1 MKRILF
7 LFFFISQFSLYSQI
21 SKTSG
26 ILYTNGNPKT
36 NSIDSQIRQ
45 NLNKNSEIVIDQSTG
60 DLYTYK
66 RVDSTFNKFV
76 SGDISVT
83 NLLTL
88 TLSQFQTAVT
98 NATLEPGKVY
108 KITGVHKNKPGFYIE
123 TLYDD
128 GTNSGIT
135 IYLTALSSNTFTNS
149 GYGEF
154 YNPIYQPV
162 DNYDNTDKTGLWGI
176 WDTSVTYVAGD
187 RTIWGGYM
195 WESVAGGDGTSVS
208 DFELSSE
215 WEKLPYSDTSAY
227 NKVID
232 YIEYDFDNDFITR
245 RRDEVGA
252 IDVEYK
258 LRNANIEEWDNYGH
272 PIAIMQ
278 WGNYGETADIDIY
291 YYPGTSHITV
301 SGESIFNCI
310 NFKGKSNSLN
320 KISGYSKIYD
330 NVFNKNSQIINNT
343 LTSNSAINNN
353 TLTSNSYIYNNTLT
367 SNSAI
372 NNNTLTNYSY
382 IYNNT
387 LTSNSAINNNTLTS
401 NSAINDNTLTNYSY
415 INNNTL
421 TSDSAINFNTL
432 TSSTFNTAYSGT
444 LSSKTIQ
451 KTDFDNIDT
460 GGVDFSSATNIF
472 QSYSK
477 KLYTRADGTKRLL
490 YYNNSDTPTIVNIN
504 N

>member
-258 LRNANIEEWDNYGH
+258 LRNAYIEEWDNYGH

-330 NVFNKNSQIINNT
+330 NVFNKKSQIINNT
-343 LTSNSAINNN
+343 LTSNSAIYNN

-372 NNNTLTNYSY
+372 YNNTLTSNSA

-387 LTSNSAINNNTLTS
+387 LTSNSAINFNTLTS
-401 NSAINDNTLTNYSY
+401 NSAIY
-415 INNNTL
+415 NNTL
-421 TSDSAINFNTL
+421 TSNSAINFNTL